1 MRIPKNIIETD
12 KYTTGGELVYK
23 ETQTSYKGYYYIL
36 NNRYFVGK
44 EYIVNAPELIKIQQS
59 NTLLYRP
66 STAIFSAVSGITSK
80 SLRSPKVSSIQPN
93 IGNNPTS
100 TRYFSQQI
108 NVKPI
113 TIKEISKETY
123 DSLQGNSLFTTTFIG
138 PTQNIDQAEKQM
150 PGLKAFLI
158 G

>member
-123 DSLQGNSLFTTTFIG
+123 D
-138 PTQNIDQAEKQM
+138 
-150 PGLKAFLI
+150 
-158 G
+158 

>member
-123 DSLQGNSLFTTTFIG
+123 DSLQGNSLYNTTFVG
-138 PTQNIDQAEKQM
+138 PTQNIDQANQQM
-150 PGLKAFLI
+150 PGLKSFLI

>member
-1 MRIPKNIIETD
+1 MRIPKNIIKTG
-12 KYTTGGELVYK
+12 KYTSGGELVYK

-36 NNRYFVGK
+36 SNRYFVGK
-44 EYIVNAPELIKIQQS
+44 EYVADAPELIKIQQS
-59 NTLLYRP
+59 NTLLFRP

-93 IGNNPTS
+93 IESNPTPV
-100 TRYFSQQI
+100 RYFSQQI

-123 DSLQGNSLFTTTFIG
+123 DSLQGNSLYNTTFVG
-138 PTQNIDQAEKQM
+138 PTQNIDQANQQM
-150 PGLKAFLI
+150 PGLKSFLI

>member
-36 NNRYFVGK
+36 NNRYFAGK
-44 EYIVNAPELIKIQQS
+44 EYIVNAPELIKTQQS

-66 STAIFSAVSGITSK
+66 STAIFSAASGITSK

-93 IGNNPTS
+93 IVSNPTS

-138 PTQNIDQAEKQM
+138 LTQNIDQANQQM
-150 PGLKAFLI
+150 PGLRAFLV

>member
-1 MRIPKNIIETD
+1 MRIPKNIIETS

-23 ETQTSYKGYYYIL
+23 ESQTSYKGYYYIL

-44 EYIVNAPELIKIQQS
+44 EYITTAPELIKIQQS

-66 STAIFSAVSGITSK
+66 STAIFSLVSGITSK
-80 SLRSPKVSSIQPN
+80 SLRSPKIPSIQPN
-93 IGNNPTS
+93 IESNLILA
-100 TRYFSQQI
+100 RYFSQQV
-108 NVKPI
+108 NVKPTI
-113 TIKEISKETY
+113 IKEISKETY
-123 DSLQGNSLFTTTFIG
+123 DSLQGNPLYNTTFVG
-138 PTQNIDQAEKQM
+138 PNQNIDQANQQM